1 MKSIYCSQCACPLS
15 RRQTNEPAHKS
26 ARIMLSQGAHDYM
39 MSRGCAQQ
47 DFGALLIQIIKAN
60 L

>member
-1 MKSIYCSQCACPLS
+1 MPYK
-15 RRQTNEPAHKS
+15 
-26 ARIMLSQGAHDYM
+26 GAHDHM